1 MLVKHSAHHYKTARN
16 NSNFLLRIAVACY
29 SLANFS
35 LPFSPISPFSL
46 PTPSTPPHH
55 THTHTPKQSKAVVL
69 DVIIFCRV
77 KDMAEDRHKKL
88 DESNALHQFYR
99 DLDDEESWIK

>member
-1 MLVKHSAHHYKTARN
+1 MN
-16 NSNFLLRIAVACY
+16 LLLQIAVACY

-35 LPFSPISPFSL
+35 LPFSPIPRFSL
-46 PTPSTPPHH
+46 NPPSN
-55 THTHTPKQSKAVVL
+55 HTHTPKQSKTLVI
-69 DVIIFCRV
+69 DMIIFCRV